1 MLHEFLSENRAEL
14 IELCKEK
21 VALRSAPRV
30 GEALEHGIPIFLD
43 QLIKTLR
50 VEQTAHPLRS
60 REISGPAGGMAQPMS
75 ELGEAAA
82 LHGREL
88 FQHGYTIDQV
98 VHDYGDLCQ
107 SITQQAFEMD
117 APIEVE
123 EFRTLNRCLD
133 NGIAEAVTE
142 FVYRR
147 DTAIE
152 GVQEVSL
159 NEQLGF
165 FAHEL
170 RNLVTTAT
178 LAVAVI
184 KTGNAGLAGATGAVL
199 DRSLVSLR
207 HLIDRSLSVV
217 RMTAGMP
224 TRHELFSLAHF
235 IEEVKLSGSLEA
247 HVREC
252 VLTVSSVD
260 PGLAVDADRDLL
272 ASAVGNL
279 LQNAFKFTHAK
290 TEVRLN
296 AFASGNRILIEVEDQ
311 CGGLVAGTGETM
323 FDSFTQGGGD
333 KSGLGLGLAISR
345 QSVEANDGT
354 LSVRDIPGQGC
365 VFRIDLPRHTMPD
378 PKVDQTKAAVA

>member
-1 MLHEFLSENRAEL
+1 M
-14 IELCKEK
+14 
-21 VALRSAPRV
+21 
-30 GEALEHGIPIFLD
+30 
-43 QLIKTLR
+43 
-50 VEQTAHPLRS
+50 EQTSEPQRS
-60 REISGPAGGMAQPMS
+60 RKISGPAGGGEQSMS
-75 ELGEAAA
+75 ELGEAAT

-88 FQHGYTIDQV
+88 FQNGYTIDQV

-107 SITQQAFEMD
+107 SITELAFEKG
-117 APIEVE
+117 APIKVE
-123 EFRTLNRCLD
+123 EFQTFNRCLD

-147 DTAIE
+147 DTALA
-152 GVQEVSL
+152 GAQEVSL

-184 KTGNAGLAGATGAVL
+184 KAGGAGHGGATGAVL
-199 DRSLVSLR
+199 DRSLVGLR

-252 VLTVSSVD
+252 VLSVSSVD
-260 PGLAVDADRDLL
+260 PGLAVAADRDLL

-279 LQNAFKFTHAK
+279 LQNAFKFTHVNS
-290 TEVRLN
+290 EVTLK

-311 CGGLVAGTGETM
+311 CGGLAAGVAETM
-323 FDSFTQGGGD
+323 FDSFTQGGSN

-354 LSVRDIPGQGC
+354 LTVRDLPGQGC

-378 PKVDQTKAAVA
+378 PTVGQPEAVAV